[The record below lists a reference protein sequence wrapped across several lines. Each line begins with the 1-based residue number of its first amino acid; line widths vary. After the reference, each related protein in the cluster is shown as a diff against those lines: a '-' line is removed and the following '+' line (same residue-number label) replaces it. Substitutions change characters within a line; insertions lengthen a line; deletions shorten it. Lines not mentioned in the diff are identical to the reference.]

1 MHISSRMLEGSKTA
15 KFLFCQQESNSKLPK
30 EVCSRSHGMT
40 PSELGQVVR
49 ADHDYID
56 LLVKVKNE
64 DSDEDEI
71 REGITDSPDEVPIDI
86 KEEVIDDDSEEADAD
101 EGKRKIYIHGG
112 ALKFEHYNIILCC
125 NYAT

>member
-1 MHISSRMLEGSKTA
+1 MLEGSKTA

-86 KEEVIDDDSEEADAD
+86 KEEVIDDDSDEAEDDSNTD
-101 EGKRKIYIHGG
+101 EGKRKIY
-112 ALKFEHYNIILCC
+112 ALFGISHSY
-125 NYAT
+125 

>member
-71 REGITDSPDEVPIDI
+71 TDSPDEVPIDI
-86 KEEVIDDDSEEADAD
+86 KEEVIDDDSDEAEDDTSNAN
-101 EGKRKIYIHGG
+101 EGKRKIY
-112 ALKFEHYNIILCC
+112 ALFGVNLIVILKIRDHSKLR
-125 NYAT
+125 

>member
-1 MHISSRMLEGSKTA
+1 
-15 KFLFCQQESNSKLPK
+15 
-30 EVCSRSHGMT
+30 MT

-112 ALKFEHYNIILCC
+112 ALLKFEHYNIILCC